1 MDNLSPKMSIYVIYP
16 RFGSPITRILARKE
30 YVMFVTIK
38 KRSLLIILSVLLV
51 LCIIVTTSVA
61 VATIDISR
69 GPTIV
74 IDPGHGGQDGGV
86 TGTNTGVKESD
97 INIKVSLILKS
108 YLEAD
113 GFNVVMTRS
122 DEGGTVSG
130 AFNKLEDMRK
140 RKETILSANPEL
152 IISIH
157 CNKYPSS
164 SSRRGAQVFFNENS
178 PSGIKFAN
186 ILQSVVNDLNNE
198 HVGRTFSALRG
209 DYYILN
215 CSSAPSAIVECG
227 FLSNPD
233 DEKLLLSDDYLETL
247 ARKLALGIYLY
258 LQENIS

>member
-1 MDNLSPKMSIYVIYP
+1 MDKLPLQMSNYVIYP
-16 RFGSPITRILARKE
+16 RFGSPLTRFFVRKE
-30 YVMFVTIK
+30 NVMFVTIK

-61 VATIDISR
+61 VATIKINR

-97 INIKVSLILKS
+97 INIKVSLLLKS

-122 DEGGTVSG
+122 DEGSTADGT
-130 AFNKLEDMRK
+130 FNKLEDMRC
-140 RKETILSANPEL
+140 RKETIISANPAL
-152 IISIH
+152 VISIH

-164 SSRRGAQVFFNENS
+164 SLRRGAQVFFNENS

-233 DEKLLLSDDYLETL
+233 DEKLLLSDDYIENL
-247 ARKLALGIYLY
+247 AQKLTLGIYLY